1 MATETKV
8 THTLGP
14 WTEPR
19 HYRDSKGTLM
29 EIAIYG
35 GPHARTICAISPRAN
50 VSAEE
55 QEANAQLIAA
65 APQLLEALERVTELA
80 GDAYA
85 NDAES
90 ARVLLDA
97 SADIARAAIRAARG
111 EAAS

>member
-1 MATETKV
+1 MTTPQGGSRDAGPL
-8 THTLGP
+8 LGFE
-14 WTEPR
+14 EP
-19 HYRDSKGTLM
+19 
-29 EIAIYG
+29 
-35 GPHARTICAISPRAN
+35 
-50 VSAEE
+50 SAEE

-97 SADIARAAIRAARG
+97 SADIARAAIEETSRG
-111 EAAS
+111 